1 MYSAGLP
8 IGQACKGALVRM
20 RAVIGETPR
29 RLAALAGLVLL
40 SACGG
45 QPQQTP
51 PPPAVDIITVAPSAV
66 TNVIELPGR
75 VQAVRT
81 AEVRA
86 RVDGIVERRL
96 YEEGTDVGANQPLFR
111 IDPRQ
116 NQASYNS
123 AAAALARAEAGAANA
138 RAVVGR
144 YAPLVKQQA
153 ISNQE
158 YDAAV
163 AQARQ
168 FEADVASA
176 RAALDRA
183 RLDLNYTLVTSPI
196 AGRAGRAQVTEG
208 ALVSA
213 GSATLMTTVEQ
224 LDPVYVN
231 FSQSSSEL
239 LQVRRQM
246 STGAIQA
253 SNLDR
258 VSVTLILEDGST
270 YAPAGHLDFLDM
282 AVDEST
288 GTVSLRAEFPNRQRI
303 LLPGQF
309 VRARVEAGINPNGI
323 LVPQRAVQISQ
334 QGAAVV
340 IVGPNNIATAR
351 PIKVGNLQGN
361 SWVVTEGLKT
371 GDRVI
376 VNGLQ
381 KVRPGQPVTIS
392 PPAGQA
398 AGQPGTKPGAKP
410 ATAPATGR

>member
-1 MYSAGLP
+1 
-8 IGQACKGALVRM
+8 M

>member
-1 MYSAGLP
+1 MRISAEPKVSLRHIAVLTGL
-8 IGQACKGALVRM
+8 A
-20 RAVIGETPR
+20 
-29 RLAALAGLVLL
+29 LL
-40 SACGG
+40 SACGS
-45 QPQQTP
+45 QPQQAP
-51 PPPAVDIITVAPSAV
+51 PAPAVDVMTIAPQAI

-123 AAAALARAEAGAANA
+123 AAAALARAQAGAANA

-168 FEADVASA
+168 AEADVASA

-183 RLDLNYTLVTSPI
+183 KLDLNYTLVTAPI
-196 AGRAGRAQVTEG
+196 SGRAGRAQVTEG

-239 LQVRRQM
+239 LQVRRKM
-246 STGAIQA
+246 ATGEIRA

-258 VSVTLILEDGST
+258 VGVSLVLEDGT
-270 YAPAGHLDFLDM
+270 AYGPGGHLDFLDM
-282 AVDEST
+282 SVDEST
-288 GTVSLRAEFPNRQRI
+288 GTVSLRAEFPNKQRL

-309 VRARVEAGINPNGI
+309 VRARVAVGINPAGI

-334 QGAAVV
+334 QNASVMIVGANNVAVV
-340 IVGPNNIATAR
+340 R
-351 PIKVGNLQGN
+351 PVKVGNLQGG
-361 SWVVTEGLKT
+361 SWAITEGLKP
-371 GDRVI
+371 GDKVI
-376 VNGLQ
+376 TDGLQ
-381 KVRPGQPVTIS
+381 KVRPGQPVSIS
-392 PPAGQA
+392 PPA
-398 AGQPGTKPGAKP
+398 KPGA
-410 ATAPATGR
+410 APAKSAPAR

>member
-1 MYSAGLP
+1 MRNHVWP
-8 IGQACKGALVRM
+8 VFEIGPSCKGALVRM
-20 RAVIGETPR
+20 RAVTGETPR
-29 RLAALAGLVLL
+29 LAAALAGLAFL

-45 QPQQTP
+45 QPQQAP
-51 PPPAVDIITVAPSAV
+51 PPPPVDVVTVAPTAV
-66 TNVIELPGR
+66 VDVIELPGR

-96 YEEGTDVGANQPLFR
+96 YEEGTDVRADQPLFR

-116 NQASYNS
+116 NQAAYNS
-123 AAAALARAEAGAANA
+123 AAAALSRAEAGAANT

-168 FEADVASA
+168 AEADVNSA

-183 RLDLNYTLVTSPI
+183 KLDLNYTLVTSPI
-196 AGRAGRAQVTEG
+196 SGRAGRAQVTEG

-213 GSATLMTTVEQ
+213 TSATLMTTVEQ

-231 FSQSSSEL
+231 FSQSSNEL
-239 LQVRRQM
+239 LQIRRKM
-246 STGAIQA
+246 STGAIKA
-253 SNLDR
+253 DNLDR
-258 VSVTLILEDGST
+258 VRVTLILEDGSP
-270 YAPAGHLDFLDM
+270 YSPAGHLDFLDM

-309 VRARVEAGINPNGI
+309 VRARVEAGVNPSGI
-323 LVPQRAVQISQ
+323 MVPQRAVQVTQ
-334 QGAAVV
+334 QGANVM
-340 IVGPNNIATAR
+340 IVGANNVAVAR
-351 PIKVGNLQGN
+351 PVKLGSLQGD
-361 SWVVTEGLKT
+361 SWVINEGLKP

-376 VNGLQ
+376 VSGLQ
-381 KVRPGQPVTIS
+381 KVRPGQPVTVT
-392 PPAGQA
+392 PPA
-398 AGQPGTKPGAKP
+398 KPGAKP
-410 ATAPATGR
+410 AAKPATPVAG

>member
-1 MYSAGLP
+1 
-8 IGQACKGALVRM
+8 M
-20 RAVIGETPR
+20 RAEPKVSLR
-29 RLAALAGLVLL
+29 RFAVLTGLALL
-40 SACGG
+40 SACGS
-45 QPQQTP
+45 QPQQS
-51 PPPAVDIITVAPSAV
+51 PPAPAVTVMTVAPQAV
-66 TNVIELPGR
+66 TDAIELPGR

-96 YEEGTDVGANQPLFR
+96 YEEGTDVSANQPLFR

-123 AAAALARAEAGAANA
+123 AAAALARAQAGAANA

-168 FEADVASA
+168 AEADVASA

-183 RLDLNYTLVTSPI
+183 RLDLNYTLVTAPI

-239 LQVRRQM
+239 LQVRRKM
-246 STGAIQA
+246 ASGEIRA

-258 VSVTLILEDGST
+258 VGVTLILEDGSV
-270 YAPAGHLDFLDM
+270 YGPGGHLDFLDM
-282 AVDEST
+282 SVDEST
-288 GTVSLRAEFPNRQRI
+288 GTVSLRAEFPNKERL

-309 VRARVEAGINPNGI
+309 VRARVEVGLNPAGI
-323 LVPQRAVQISQ
+323 LVPQRAVQVGPQS
-334 QGAAVV
+334 ASVM
-340 IVGPNNIATAR
+340 IVGANNVAVAR
-351 PIKVGNLQGN
+351 PVKVGNLQGG
-361 SWVVTEGLKT
+361 SWVVTEGLKA
-371 GDRVI
+371 GDKVI
-376 VNGLQ
+376 TDGLQ
-381 KVRPGQPVTIS
+381 KVRPGQPVSIS
-392 PPAGQA
+392 PPARHGTA
-398 AGQPGTKPGAKP
+398 AGQPSAAKP
-410 ATAPATGR
+410 ASAR

>member
-1 MYSAGLP
+1 
-8 IGQACKGALVRM
+8 M
-20 RAVIGETPR
+20 RAIIGETPR
-29 RLAALAGLVLL
+29 PLAVLAGLVLL

-51 PPPAVDIITVAPSAV
+51 PPAAVDIITVAPSAV

-168 FEADVASA
+168 SEADVASA

-183 RLDLNYTLVTSPI
+183 KLDLNYTLVTSPI
-196 AGRAGRAQVTEG
+196 VGRAGRAQVTEG

-246 STGAIQA
+246 ATGAIQT

-288 GTVSLRAEFPNRQRI
+288 GTVSLRAEFPNKQRI

-323 LVPQRAVQISQ
+323 LVPQRAVQVSQ
-334 QGAAVV
+334 QGASVMVV
-340 IVGPNNIATAR
+340 GANNIATAR
-351 PIKVGNLQGN
+351 PVKVGNLQGG
-361 SWVVTEGLKT
+361 SWVVNEGLKA

-376 VNGLQ
+376 VSGLQ
-381 KVRPGQPVTIS
+381 KVRPGQPVSIS
-392 PPAGQA
+392 K
-398 AGQPGTKPGAKP
+398 PGAQPGAKP
-410 ATAPATGR
+410 AATSATAR

>member
-1 MYSAGLP
+1 
-8 IGQACKGALVRM
+8 M
-20 RAVIGETPR
+20 RAVTGVSPR
-29 RLAALAGLVLL
+29 RIAVLAGLFVL
-40 SACGG
+40 AGCGG
-45 QPQQTP
+45 QQQQTP
-51 PPPAVDIITVAPSAV
+51 PPPPVDIITIAARPV

-96 YEEGTDVGANQPLFR
+96 YEEGTDVRANQPLFR

-116 NQASYNS
+116 NQAAYNS

-138 RAVVGR
+138 RQVVGR
-144 YAPLVKQQA
+144 YTPLVKQQA
-153 ISNQE
+153 ISKQE

-183 RLDLNYTLVTSPI
+183 KLDLNYTLVTSPI
-196 AGRAGRAQVTEG
+196 SGRAGRAQVTEG

-213 GSATLMTTVEQ
+213 SQATLMTTVEQ

-239 LQVRRQM
+239 LQVRRKM
-246 STGAIQA
+246 ATGEIRA

-258 VSVTLILEDGST
+258 VQVTLILEDGT
-270 YAPAGHLDFLDM
+270 IYPITGHLDFLDM
-282 AVDEST
+282 SVDEST
-288 GTVSLRAEFPNRQRI
+288 GTVSLRAEFPNPQRL

-309 VRARVEAGINPNGI
+309 VRARVEAGVDPSGI
-323 LVPQRAVQISQ
+323 VVPQRAVQITQ
-334 QGAAVV
+334 QSAIVMLVGDKDIAV
-340 IVGPNNIATAR
+340 AR
-351 PIKVGNLQGN
+351 PVKVGALQGG
-361 SWVVTEGLKT
+361 SWVITEGLKP
-371 GDRVI
+371 GDKVI

-381 KVRPGQPVTIS
+381 KVRPGQPVSIS
-392 PPAGQA
+392 
-398 AGQPGTKPGAKP
+398 KPGAKP
-410 ATAPATGR
+410 AGAAGPR

>member
-1 MYSAGLP
+1 
-8 IGQACKGALVRM
+8 M
-20 RAVIGETPR
+20 RAVTGVSPR
-29 RLAALAGLVLL
+29 LVAVMAGLALLAG
-40 SACGG
+40 CGSP
-45 QPQQTP
+45 QQQTP
-51 PPPAVDIITVAPSAV
+51 PPPQVDIVTIARQPV
-66 TNVIELPGR
+66 TNIIELPGR

-96 YEEGTDVGANQPLFR
+96 YEEGTDVRANQPLFR

-116 NQASYNS
+116 NQAAYNS

-138 RAVVGR
+138 RQVVTR
-144 YAPLVKQQA
+144 YSPLVKQQA

-168 FEADVASA
+168 AEADVASA

-183 RLDLNYTLVTSPI
+183 KLDLNYTLVTAPI
-196 AGRAGRAQVTEG
+196 SGRAGRAQVTEG

-213 GSATLMTTVEQ
+213 SQATLMTTVEQ

-246 STGAIQA
+246 ATGEIRA

-258 VSVTLILEDGST
+258 VRVTLILEDGT
-270 YAPAGHLDFLDM
+270 VYAIPGHLDFLDM
-282 AVDEST
+282 SVDEST
-288 GTVSLRAEFPNRQRI
+288 GTVSLRAEFPNPQRL

-309 VRARVEAGINPNGI
+309 VRARVEAGVDPQGI
-323 LVPQRAVQISQ
+323 MVPQRAVQISQ
-334 QGAAVV
+334 QSAAVML
-340 IVGPNNIATAR
+340 VGDKNIAVSR
-351 PIKVGNLQGN
+351 QVKVGAMVGG
-361 SWVVTEGLKT
+361 SWVITEGLKP
-371 GDRVI
+371 GDKVI

-381 KVRPGQPVTIS
+381 KVQPGQPVAPS
-392 PPAGQA
+392 
-398 AGQPGTKPGAKP
+398 KPGAKP
-410 ATAPATGR
+410 AGAAGSR